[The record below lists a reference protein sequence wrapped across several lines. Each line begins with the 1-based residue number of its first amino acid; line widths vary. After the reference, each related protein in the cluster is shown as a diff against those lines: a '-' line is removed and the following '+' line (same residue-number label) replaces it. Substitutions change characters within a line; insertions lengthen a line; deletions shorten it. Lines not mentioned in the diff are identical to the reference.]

1 MAKISDSEL
10 SALNETG
17 PLLRFAAEHVK
28 ELNPELPL
36 AIAQAQQAMADG
48 QWSPQMSQQF
58 WNTFAKLC
66 DLIQPVTMDTL
77 EAAQQ
82 KIPPSPLLE
91 RFGAGPRS
99 IAQRSSGRY
108 LLMLFLLLG
117 LILPVQ
123 LYVWTCTNLSKKVDD
138 LIASQ
143 KSQYLSLVQESNKL
157 ELEAKSLSPEK
168 SSQELAVAATSFRS
182 LTYQISAETRLLE
195 RVLTLGLSALPDTKK
210 STGDSMPAKLGDY
223 YQIATDEI
231 NRTQSLVVQV
241 QENANLV
248 VGILGA
254 YILPILFGAI
264 GAVAYIIR
272 TISEQIRA
280 STFSASSPTRHIM
293 RTALGAMAGVVVGL
307 FSDLSTKLSL
317 PPLAVA
323 FLAGYGV
330 EAVFSMFD
338 GFIAKFK

>member
-1 MAKISDSEL
+1 MAKISDNEL
-10 SALNETG
+10 AALNETG
-17 PLLRFAAEHVK
+17 PLLRFAAERVK
-28 ELNPELPL
+28 DLNPDLPL
-36 AIAQAQQAMADG
+36 AIAQARQASAND
-48 QWSPQMSQQF
+48 QWSPEISQRF
-58 WNTFAKLC
+58 WDAFAKLC
-66 DLIQPVTMDTL
+66 DLIQPVTMDTIK
-77 EAAQQ
+77 AAQQ
-82 KIPPSPLLE
+82 KIPPSPWRK

-108 LLMLFLLLG
+108 LLILFLLLA

-138 LIASQ
+138 LVTSH
-143 KSQYLSLVQESNKL
+143 KSQYLRLVQEANKL
-157 ELEAKSLSPEK
+157 EAEEKSAAPEK
-168 SSQELAVAATSFRS
+168 LSQELAAAATSFRS

-195 RVLTLGLSALPDTKK
+195 RVLTLDLVTLSNSKK
-210 STGDSMPAKLGDY
+210 AGSESAPAKPSDY
-223 YQIATDEI
+223 VQAATEEI
-231 NRTQSLVVQV
+231 NRTQSTVVQL
-241 QENANLV
+241 QEKANLLI
-248 VGILGA
+248 GILGG
-254 YILPILFGAI
+254 YILPILFGSI
-264 GAVAYIIR
+264 GAVAYILR

-280 STFSASSPTRHIM
+280 STFSSSSPTRHIM